1 MSPPIP
7 VSTFDDPRIDVY
19 RNVRDADL
27 RGRQH
32 LFLAESEVV
41 LRRLLRMQWPLHS
54 IFVSPRKYERLAGVF
69 ADSPMDAPV
78 YVADLALM
86 TRIVGFRVHRG
97 ALAAVHRPAPADLSL
112 DNLID
117 QLRDQKQVTLLLA
130 EGITNVDNM
139 GAIFRNAAAFGVD
152 GVVLDGTCCDPL
164 YRKAIRVSVG
174 QVLSMQWAVAE
185 DWGSAIDRIRTELNL
200 TIIGCESGQ
209 GGCAMRDVPHAPRMA
224 IAVGAEETGLSATT
238 LQRCDAIAEI
248 PMSGSVPS
256 INVAVASAVALY
268 EFQRRC

>member
-1 MSPPIP
+1 
-7 VSTFDDPRIDVY
+7 
-19 RNVRDADL
+19 
-27 RGRQH
+27 
-32 LFLAESEVV
+32 
-41 LRRLLRMQWPLHS
+41 
-54 IFVSPRKYERLAGVF
+54 
-69 ADSPMDAPV
+69 
-78 YVADLALM
+78 
-86 TRIVGFRVHRG
+86 
-97 ALAAVHRPAPADLSL
+97 
-112 DNLID
+112 
-117 QLRDQKQVTLLLA
+117 VTLLLA

-174 QVLSMQWAVAE
+174 QVLSMRWAVAE
-185 DWGSAIDRIRTELNL
+185 DWGIAIDRLRTELGL

-209 GGCAMRDVPHAPRMA
+209 GGCSMRDVPHAPRMA

-248 PMSGSVPS
+248 PMSGNVPS